1 MREFSAL
8 IAMALP
14 VGAEGISFSIE
25 TTRLCLEGAEGL
37 ERFECIGASAGVCME
52 TTEGTTT
59 VGMGFCIGLELG
71 FWDEKLNM
79 AYADLRSV
87 ERSVVDT
94 VPAGGPSVPDSA
106 KALRDMQRAWMGYRD
121 AACFYE
127 YSTWGGGTGGGP
139 ANAACLLDLTARQS
153 LVLED
158 RLQEHVQ

>member
-1 MREFSAL
+1 
-8 IAMALP
+8 
-14 VGAEGISFSIE
+14 
-25 TTRLCLEGAEGL
+25 
-37 ERFECIGASAGVCME
+37 ME

-79 AYADLRSV
+79 VYADLRSV

-127 YSTWGGGTGGGP
+127 YSTWGGSTGGGL

-158 RLQEHVQ
+158 RLQECVQ

>member
-1 MREFSAL
+1 MREFFAL
-8 IAMALP
+8 IAMAFP
-14 VGAEGISFSIE
+14 VGAEGISSSVE
-25 TTRLCLEGAEGL
+25 TTRLCLEGTEGL

-87 ERSVVDT
+87 ERLVVDT

-106 KALRDMQRAWMGYRD
+106 KSFRDMQCAWMGYHD

-139 ANAACLLDLTARQS
+139 ANAAFLLDLTARQS
-153 LVLED
+153 RMLED
-158 RLQEHVQ
+158 RLQERVQ